1 MILGIQASRSFD
13 DYAVFLRAMRTVLST
28 MEDGDQWL
36 YVYSA
41 GPAELNSMAIGFAN
55 ITEKSLKAQG
65 IKMQVRKVP
74 AKWFKEYMHEIDMFA
89 YFCKPKEPASDLVD
103 LADDRGTSAYVYRFA

>member
-13 DYAVFLRAMRTVLST
+13 DYAVFLRAMRTVLSAIE
-28 MEDGDQWL
+28 EDDNWL
-36 YVYSA
+36 YIYSA

-65 IKMQVRKVP
+65 IKIQVRKVP
-74 AKWFKEYMHEIDMFA
+74 AKWFEEYMHEIDMFA
-89 YFCKPKEPASDLVD
+89 YFCKPKEPQSRLVD
-103 LADDRGTSAYVYRFA
+103 LADNLDMNPYVYRFA